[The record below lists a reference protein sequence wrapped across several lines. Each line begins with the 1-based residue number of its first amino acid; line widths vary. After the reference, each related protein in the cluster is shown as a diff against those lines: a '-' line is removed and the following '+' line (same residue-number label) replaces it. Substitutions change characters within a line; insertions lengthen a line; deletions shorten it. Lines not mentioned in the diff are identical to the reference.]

1 MDFSEILATF
11 VGRTVEVVQT
21 NQFLQGQLR
30 SSANGLI
37 TVEVVSSNY
46 IPTSQVVTVFN
57 DSISFVRI
65 LPL

>member
-1 MDFSEILATF
+1 MDFSEILAAF
-11 VGRTVEVVQT
+11 VGRTVEVVQV

-30 SSANGLI
+30 SSVDGLI

-46 IPTSQVVTVFN
+46 IPTSQVVTVLN
-57 DSISFVRI
+57 ESISFVRI

>member
-11 VGRTVEVVQT
+11 VGRTVEVVQV

-30 SSANGLI
+30 SSADGLI

-46 IPTSQVVTVFN
+46 IPTSQVVTVLN
-57 DSISFVRI
+57 ESISFVRI

>member
-11 VGRTVEVVQT
+11 VGRTVEVIQI

-30 SSANGLI
+30 SSADGFI

-57 DSISFVRI
+57 DTISFVRI

>member
-11 VGRTVEVVQT
+11 IGRTVEIIQT

-30 SSANGLI
+30 SATDGFI

-46 IPTSQVVTVFN
+46 IPTSQVVTVLN
-57 DSISFVRI
+57 ESISFVRI

>member
-1 MDFSEILATF
+1 MNFSEILATF
-11 VGRTVEVVQT
+11 VGRTVEVIQT
-21 NQFLQGQLR
+21 NQFLQGQFR
-30 SSANGLI
+30 SSSDGLI

-57 DSISFVRI
+57 DTISFVRI

>member
-11 VGRTVEVVQT
+11 VGRTVEVVQI
-21 NQFLQGQLR
+21 NQFLQGVLR
-30 SSANGLI
+30 SSVDGFI

-46 IPTSQVVTVFN
+46 IPTSQLVTVFN